1 MLPISF
7 KFVAIGAANQLKG
20 FLYRLQ
26 PPHKGDSPSWN
37 NQGVQMQA
45 QDVKSPFADKSI
57 WADRY
62 ELCELAFKTE
72 SGDELVMND
81 AVVALTRARNI
92 VTTAMVGMNGTVK
105 EYINDGDYQLNIMV
119 GVQALKDGVIVDE
132 YPTEGIQNLRKYFDE
147 SKSIEVQ
154 SKFLELFDIHNIVIK
169 EFNVV
174 QATESNYQPI
184 SITALSDT
192 DYNVYS
198 TEY

>member
-1 MLPISF
+1 M
-7 KFVAIGAANQLKG
+7 
-20 FLYRLQ
+20 YRMKPARTGQ
-26 PPHKGDSPSWN
+26 APSWN

-45 QDVKSPFADKSI
+45 HDIASPYTDKSV

-62 ELCELAFKTE
+62 ALCELEFRKENGNT
-72 SGDELVMND
+72 LIMND
-81 AVVALTRARNI
+81 AVVALTRRRNV
-92 VTTAMVGMNGTVK
+92 VTTSMVGMNGTVK

-132 YPTEGIQNLRKYFDE
+132 YPKEGIQKLREYFDE
-147 SKSIEVQ
+147 TKAIDVRSE
-154 SKFLELFDIHNIVIK
+154 FLRLFDINSIVIT
-169 EFNVV
+169 EFAVV

>member
-7 KFVAIGAANQLKG
+7 KFVAVGAANQLKG
-20 FLYRLQ
+20 FLYRMK
-26 PPHKGDSPSWN
+26 PARTGEAPSWN

-45 QDVKSPFADKSI
+45 QDIASPYTDKSV

-62 ELCELAFKTE
+62 ALCELEFRKENGNT
-72 SGDELVMND
+72 LIMND
-81 AVVALTRARNI
+81 AVVALSRRRNV
-92 VTTAMVGMNGTVK
+92 VTTSMVGMNGTVK

-132 YPTEGIQNLRKYFDE
+132 YPKEGIQKLREYFDE
-147 SKSIEVQ
+147 TKAIDVRSG
-154 SKFLELFDIHNIVIK
+154 FLRLFDINSIVIT
-169 EFNVV
+169 EFAVV

>member
-1 MLPISF
+1 
-7 KFVAIGAANQLKG
+7 
-20 FLYRLQ
+20 
-26 PPHKGDSPSWN
+26 
-37 NQGVQMQA
+37 MQA

-119 GVQALKDGVIVDE
+119 GVQALKDGIIVDE
-132 YPTEGIQNLRKYFDE
+132 YPKEGIQNLRKYFDE

-169 EFNVV
+169 EFAVV

>member
-7 KFVAIGAANQLKG
+7 KFVAIGAANQFKG

-119 GVQALKDGVIVDE
+119 GVQALKDGIIVDE
-132 YPTEGIQNLRKYFDE
+132 YPKEGIQNLRKYFDE

-169 EFNVV
+169 EFAVV